1 MEFIQKYAGVDK
13 DSNVDFNNEVMSH
26 VDEVT
31 QSDQEFIDDTSNF
44 QNQEP
49 SNYRLLNVTH
59 DLQEAI
65 NDHSISGDAECSDA
79 ENFVPDCVE
88 EIEYQFDNL
97 NNFEKRIQKFEQDL
111 QIFKLMI
118 RFLMQFFIQFII
130 LF

>member
-13 DSNVDFNNEVMSH
+13 DSNVDFNNEVMPH

-65 NDHSISGDAECSDA
+65 NDHSI
-79 ENFVPDCVE
+79 
-88 EIEYQFDNL
+88 
-97 NNFEKRIQKFEQDL
+97 
-111 QIFKLMI
+111 
-118 RFLMQFFIQFII
+118 
-130 LF
+130 

>member
-65 NDHSISGDAECSDA
+65 NDHSI
-79 ENFVPDCVE
+79 
-88 EIEYQFDNL
+88 
-97 NNFEKRIQKFEQDL
+97 
-111 QIFKLMI
+111 
-118 RFLMQFFIQFII
+118 
-130 LF
+130 

>member
-1 MEFIQKYAGVDK
+1 MEFTQKYAGVDK

-65 NDHSISGDAECSDA
+65 NDHSI
-79 ENFVPDCVE
+79 
-88 EIEYQFDNL
+88 
-97 NNFEKRIQKFEQDL
+97 
-111 QIFKLMI
+111 
-118 RFLMQFFIQFII
+118 
-130 LF
+130 

>member
-13 DSNVDFNNEVMSH
+13 DSNVDFNNEVMPH
-26 VDEVT
+26 VDKVT

-65 NDHSISGDAECSDA
+65 NDHSI
-79 ENFVPDCVE
+79 
-88 EIEYQFDNL
+88 
-97 NNFEKRIQKFEQDL
+97 
-111 QIFKLMI
+111 
-118 RFLMQFFIQFII
+118 
-130 LF
+130 

>member
-1 MEFIQKYAGVDK
+1 MEFIQKYAEVDK

-65 NDHSISGDAECSDA
+65 NDHSI
-79 ENFVPDCVE
+79 
-88 EIEYQFDNL
+88 
-97 NNFEKRIQKFEQDL
+97 
-111 QIFKLMI
+111 
-118 RFLMQFFIQFII
+118 
-130 LF
+130 

>member
-65 NDHSISGDAECSDA
+65 NDHS
-79 ENFVPDCVE
+79 
-88 EIEYQFDNL
+88 
-97 NNFEKRIQKFEQDL
+97 
-111 QIFKLMI
+111 M
-118 RFLMQFFIQFII
+118 
-130 LF
+130 

>member
-31 QSDQEFIDDTSNF
+31 QSDQEFIDDASNF

-49 SNYRLLNVTH
+49 SNYRLLDVTH

-65 NDHSISGDAECSDA
+65 NDHSI
-79 ENFVPDCVE
+79 
-88 EIEYQFDNL
+88 
-97 NNFEKRIQKFEQDL
+97 
-111 QIFKLMI
+111 
-118 RFLMQFFIQFII
+118 
-130 LF
+130 

>member
-31 QSDQEFIDDTSNF
+31 QSDQEFIDDKSNF

-65 NDHSISGDAECSDA
+65 NDHS
-79 ENFVPDCVE
+79 
-88 EIEYQFDNL
+88 
-97 NNFEKRIQKFEQDL
+97 
-111 QIFKLMI
+111 M
-118 RFLMQFFIQFII
+118 
-130 LF
+130 

>member
-31 QSDQEFIDDTSNF
+31 QSDQEFIDDKSNF

-65 NDHSISGDAECSDA
+65 NDHSI
-79 ENFVPDCVE
+79 
-88 EIEYQFDNL
+88 
-97 NNFEKRIQKFEQDL
+97 
-111 QIFKLMI
+111 
-118 RFLMQFFIQFII
+118 
-130 LF
+130 

>member
-1 MEFIQKYAGVDK
+1 MEFIQKYAEVDK

-31 QSDQEFIDDTSNF
+31 QSDQEFIDGTSNF

-65 NDHSISGDAECSDA
+65 NDHSI
-79 ENFVPDCVE
+79 
-88 EIEYQFDNL
+88 
-97 NNFEKRIQKFEQDL
+97 
-111 QIFKLMI
+111 
-118 RFLMQFFIQFII
+118 
-130 LF
+130 

>member
-31 QSDQEFIDDTSNF
+31 QSDQKFIDDTSNF

-65 NDHSISGDAECSDA
+65 NDHSI
-79 ENFVPDCVE
+79 
-88 EIEYQFDNL
+88 
-97 NNFEKRIQKFEQDL
+97 
-111 QIFKLMI
+111 
-118 RFLMQFFIQFII
+118 
-130 LF
+130 

>member
-13 DSNVDFNNEVMSH
+13 DSNVDFNIELMSH
-26 VDEVT
+26 VDQVT
-31 QSDQEFIDDTSNF
+31 QSDQEFIDDTSNL

-59 DLQEAI
+59 DL
-65 NDHSISGDAECSDA
+65 HAECSDP

-88 EIEYQFDNL
+88 EIEYEFDSF
-97 NNFEKRIQKFEQDL
+97 NNFEKGIQKFEQDL

-130 LF
+130 PF